1 MRNVFSVALV
11 AASVFCIS
19 CTSRTSSSSPS
30 ASEPTHTEAA
40 KPAPGPPTLDLI
52 IGGPFI
58 FVQNANDLTL
68 WIPDVKG
75 HSKPLGFDEG
85 AEPRSFEKGD
95 YDFTKG
101 LRAAAAT
108 KILVPVRGGGMLSFS
123 RSKYG
128 LSTRARKSPY
138 LTVKLPTPR
147 EILPLN
153 ADPITV
159 SDPTT
164 GATAASTAR
173 LSTLTILRYDFQA
186 GDVPEMD
193 GQGQPWKARPIDH
206 GTEHIL
212 VLAIIPPQPQNGQ
225 DEHKHARDAFAELAK
240 LLGIKR
246 KIDFPNVTYT
256 RNQPLIRDVVPDD
269 LLDFLGITPL
279 DPVKSVTGQSTMSYE
294 IVGKINDCK
303 APAALITP

>member
-1 MRNVFSVALV
+1 MRNLLSVALV
-11 AASVFCIS
+11 ATSLFLVS
-19 CTSRTSSSSPS
+19 CTSRTSPSSPS
-30 ASEPTHTEAA
+30 ASETAHTEAP

-52 IGGPFI
+52 VGGPFI
-58 FVQNANDLTL
+58 FVQDTSGLTL
-68 WIPDVKG
+68 WIPNVKG
-75 HSKPLGFDEG
+75 HSKPLGFGEG

-101 LRAAAAT
+101 LRSAAAT
-108 KILVPVRGGGMLSFS
+108 KILVPVQDGGMLSFS

-128 LSTRARKSPY
+128 LSTTARKNPY

-164 GATAASTAR
+164 GATDASTSR

-186 GDVPEMD
+186 GDAPEMD

-225 DEHKHARDAFAELAK
+225 DEHKHARDAFAELTK

-256 RNQPLIRDVVPDD
+256 RNQPLVRDVVPDD

-279 DPVKSVTGQSTMSYE
+279 DPAKPLTGHSTISFEMF
-294 IVGKINDCK
+294 GKINDCK
-303 APAALITP
+303 APAALLTP

>member
-1 MRNVFSVALV
+1 MRNLLSVALV
-11 AASVFCIS
+11 VTSVFSTS
-19 CTSRTSSSSPS
+19 CTNRTSPSSPS
-30 ASEPTHTEAA
+30 ASETAHTEAA

-58 FVQNANDLTL
+58 FVQDANGLTL
-68 WIPDVKG
+68 WIPNVKG

-101 LRAAAAT
+101 LRSAAAT
-108 KILVPVRGGGMLSFS
+108 KILVPVQDGGMLSFS

-128 LSTRARKSPY
+128 LSTTARKTPY

-164 GATAASTAR
+164 GAAAASSSR

-186 GDVPEMD
+186 GDALEMD
-193 GQGQPWKARPIDH
+193 GPGQPWKPRPIDH
-206 GTEHIL
+206 GSEHIV
-212 VLAIIPPQPQNGQ
+212 VLAIIPPPPQNGQ

-240 LLGIKR
+240 LVGIKR
-246 KIDFPNVTYT
+246 KIDFPSVTYT
-256 RNQPLIRDVVPDD
+256 RNQPLVPDVVPDD
-269 LLDFLGITPL
+269 LLDFLGIKPL
-279 DPVKSVTGQSTMSYE
+279 GLAKAVTGQSTMSVE
-294 IVGKINDCK
+294 IFGKINDCK
-303 APAALITP
+303 APAALLTP